1 MTEELKKPL
10 THPKYRAD
18 IDGLR
23 AVAILLVVWF
33 HAANFKGGFIGVDI
47 FFVISGFLIS
57 TIIFKNFDSNSFSF
71 VEFYS
76 RRIRRIFPALILMLV
91 SVFIFGWFALFTDE
105 YKQLSEHIFRGSYFT
120 SNFSLLKE
128 SGYFDSEAETKPLL
142 HLWSLAVEE
151 QFYIIWPLLL
161 WVAWKLR
168 LNLLFVIIV
177 VGVASFVFGLV
188 QIQSDKAAAF
198 YLPQSRFWEILLGSA
213 LAHLVIYQQNIFTKL
228 SNSKKL
234 KNFLSIL
241 GVALII
247 VGVFTI
253 TRNKNFPGAWALLP
267 TFGAV
272 LIIACGSGAWIN
284 RVVLQNRFLVFF
296 GLISFPLYLWHWPLL
311 VFARIIESEKPSSS
325 IRIVAVIVSIILAW
339 LTYRFIEKPIR
350 FGKYTKL
357 KTVILGVLM
366 VLVGWMGYVGY
377 INNGFASR
385 NSIKNYQ
392 QQIDNTDILKTT
404 RESDGSCKD
413 FGLGDG
419 IVCLANSKQP
429 EFLIVGDSHAMS
441 LNSAA
446 YLKKSNL
453 KTLLISSQDCL
464 PFEKYAHSSN
474 DCTNVAIQ
482 AKIAVVQ
489 IKSIKTVFIQSFAPE
504 KFSDF
509 HKIGE
514 GNQNDIQKPEDMF
527 IAGYEDLI
535 QAFIDAGKNVVF
547 VLDNPILNHD
557 PKRCFARPF
566 RVLPD
571 SCKIDKRDILSRQN
585 LYREQVKKLQEDVAS
600 LKIFDSLQVFC
611 DADFCYGED
620 DNNLF
625 YYDKHHLNIAGSQ
638 KLLDGLIKSENF

>member
-91 SVFIFGWFALFTDE
+91 GVFIFGWFALFPDE
-105 YKQLSEHIFRGSYFT
+105 YKQLSEHIFQGSYFT

-161 WVAWKLR
+161 WAAWKLR

-213 LAHLVIYQQNIFTKL
+213 LAYLAIYQKNIFTNL
-228 SNSKKL
+228 SNSRKL
-234 KNFLSIL
+234 KDILSIL
-241 GVALII
+241 GAALII
-247 VGVFTI
+247 IGVFTI

-267 TFGAV
+267 TFGSV
-272 LIIACGSGAWIN
+272 LIIACGSGAWLN

-311 VFARIIESEKPSSS
+311 VFARIIESEKPSSL

-339 LTYRFIEKPIR
+339 LTYRFIERPIR

-357 KTVILGVLM
+357 KTIVLTVLM
-366 VLVGWMGYVGY
+366 IFIGFAGYVGY
-377 INNGFASR
+377 ANNGFISR

-392 QQIDNTDILKTT
+392 QQIDNADILKTT
-404 RESDGSCKD
+404 RESDGSCD
-413 FGLGDG
+413 NFGLGVG
-419 IVCLANSKQP
+419 ILCLANSTQP
-429 EFLIVGDSHAMS
+429 EILIVGDSHATS

-453 KTLLISSQDCL
+453 KTLLISIPDCL
-464 PFEKYAHSSN
+464 PFEQYSRSS
-474 DCTNVAIQ
+474 DKCANVAIQ
-482 AKIAVVQ
+482 AKIAVSQ
-489 IKSIKTVFIQSFAPE
+489 IKSIKTVFIQAFAPE
-504 KFSDF
+504 KFSDLY
-509 HKIGE
+509 KIGNK
-514 GNQNDIQKPEDMF
+514 NQSNIQNPEDMF
-527 IAGYEDLI
+527 IAGYKDLI
-535 QAFIDAGKNVVF
+535 QAFIVEGKNVVF
-547 VLDNPILNHD
+547 VLDNPKLKHD

-566 RVLPD
+566 RASPD
-571 SCKIDKRDILSRQN
+571 SCKIDKKDILSKQN
-585 LYREQVKKLQEDVAS
+585 LYRGQVKKLQEDVAS

-611 DADFCYGED
+611 DADFCYGKD
-620 DNNLF
+620 KNNLF
-625 YYDKHHLNIAGSQ
+625 YYDKHHLNIEGSQ
-638 KLLDGLIKSENF
+638 KLLDGLIKSLNF